1 MRTADDTVRIVTG
14 AFDGGRDQFWVKKWM
29 PTDGSVNFANR
40 TEEITTIGLWGPNSP
55 AILAKLTDC
64 DLSQEG
70 SPYGSLRS
78 INVAGIAAT
87 IFRVSY
93 VGETGWEIY
102 TSWDNG
108 PAVWDALVEAGADH
122 GLRPTGMGVY
132 GTTGR
137 IEKGYRLM
145 GAELESEYNP
155 VEAGLARPRVKA
167 ADFIGKEAYL
177 AAREA
182 GPAAVMCTL
191 TVDDNT
197 DSQGRRRYMQGGNE
211 PILTKD
217 GERIVDAHGR
227 VSRVT
232 TAGGGP
238 SVAKH
243 MLLGYLPPEHAEIG
257 TQLDVMYVNERFP
270 VTVAA
275 TTGATF
281 DPDNVRLKS

>member
-1 MRTADDTVRIVTG
+1 
-14 AFDGGRDQFWVKKWM
+14 
-29 PTDGSVNFANR
+29 
-40 TEEITTIGLWGPNSP
+40 
-55 AILAKLTDC
+55 
-64 DLSQEG
+64 
-70 SPYGSLRS
+70 
-78 INVAGIAAT
+78 
-87 IFRVSY
+87 
-93 VGETGWEIY
+93 
-102 TSWDNG
+102 
-108 PAVWDALVEAGADH
+108 
-122 GLRPTGMGVY
+122 
-132 GTTGR
+132 
-137 IEKGYRLM
+137 
-145 GAELESEYNP
+145 
-155 VEAGLARPRVKA
+155 
-167 ADFIGKEAYL
+167 
-177 AAREA
+177 
-182 GPAAVMCTL
+182 MCTL

-243 MLLGYLPPEHAEIG
+243 VLLGYLPPEHAEIG